1 MYLMS
6 PRRVSPAA
14 SPFRSASGNRLT
26 LYTDGDT
33 AFEAAFEAIRTA
45 RERVWLETYIFE
57 PDEVGNMA
65 RDALAAAAR
74 RGCNVI
80 LLFDRWGSPKIGMDY
95 AQPILDAGGRVA
107 IYNPVLPWRK
117 FGRKIAPVLHR
128 DHRKILITDEL
139 GFCGGANVSLDYGGP
154 GPEVYF
160 DVTLK
165 VEGPCVQDL
174 SALFLDTLR
183 DAVGE
188 APAVPARPAPFE
200 DGVVAEVLTLNA
212 RHDEKEL
219 DLALERALDRARE
232 QCLLMTPYFVPPHWF
247 KDALI
252 GASERGVDVR
262 ILTAGRS
269 DVPLARVAG
278 RHLYEDLLEAG
289 VRVFEMQHPV
299 LHAKCL
305 TIDGSYSVV
314 GSYNVDAYGGK
325 HNLEVGVATSD
336 RQLAEQLAA
345 EFHRRVRDSE
355 EVRLDE
361 WVRRP
366 WRARVAEAVL
376 HALFRV

>member
-6 PRRVSPAA
+6 PRRVSSAA
-14 SPFRSASGNRLT
+14 GPFRSASGNRLT
-26 LYTDGDT
+26 LYTDGDA
-33 AFEAAFEAIRTA
+33 AFEAAYEAIRTA

-65 RDALAAAAR
+65 RDALVAAAR

-128 DHRKILITDEL
+128 DHRKILIADEI

-154 GPEVYF
+154 GPELFF
-160 DVTLK
+160 DMTLK
-165 VEGPCVQDL
+165 VDGPCVQDL
-174 SALFLDTLR
+174 AALFLGTLR
-183 DAVGE
+183 NTVGE
-188 APAVPARPAPFE
+188 APGVPPRPAAFD
-200 DGVVAEVLTLNA
+200 DGAAAQVLTLDA
-212 RHDEKEL
+212 RQDAKEF
-219 DLALERALDRARE
+219 DLALENALERVRE
-232 QCLLMTPYFVPPHWF
+232 RCLLMTPYFVPPDWF
-247 KDALI
+247 KEALVDASAR
-252 GASERGVDVR
+252 GADVR

-278 RHLYEDLLEAG
+278 RHLYEELLEAG

-305 TIDGSYSVV
+305 TIDGSYSIV
-314 GSYNVDAYGGK
+314 GSYNVDAYGSK
-325 HNLEVGVATSD
+325 HNLEVGIATSD
-336 RQLAEQLAA
+336 RQLAEQLTA
-345 EFHRRVRDSE
+345 EFHRRARDAE
-355 EVRLDE
+355 EVQLNE
-361 WVRRP
+361 WIQRP
-366 WRARVAEAVL
+366 WRARVAEALL